1 MDFVAEWMEM
11 QLPLAPVDEEY
22 WMMFFDGSLMKR
34 GAELV
39 LVFVSPLGVRMRYTI
54 HVHFPM
60 SHIVAEY

>member
-39 LVFVSPLGVRMRYTI
+39 LFSSLPWA
-54 HVHFPM
+54 F
-60 SHIVAEY
+60 E